1 MAKTIKKIE
10 ERVLNILL
18 VYPDARGSDFVL
30 YARYLQEYNP
40 ELKDTGLIYALTEAK
55 RLNMPNYETITR
67 ARRKVQ
73 EKLPDLKPTKTTQRR
88 RAASERA
95 FREYAREK

>member
-1 MAKTIKKIE
+1 MAKNIQKIE
-10 ERVLNILL
+10 ERVLNILIT
-18 VYPDARGSDFVL
+18 YPDARGSDFVL

-40 ELKDTGLIYALTEAK
+40 ELNGVGLIYALTEAK

-73 EKLPDLKPTKTTQRR
+73 ERIPDLKPPKAAQKK